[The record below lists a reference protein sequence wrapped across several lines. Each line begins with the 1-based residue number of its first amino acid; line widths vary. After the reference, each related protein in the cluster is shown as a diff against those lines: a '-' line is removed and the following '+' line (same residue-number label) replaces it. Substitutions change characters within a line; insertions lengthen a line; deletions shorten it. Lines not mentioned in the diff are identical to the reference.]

1 MTVMFVDADGA
12 AVSNTA
18 GKGRDTMATILFT
31 DDEESIRL
39 LYREEFEEAG
49 YEVVIAASG
58 EEALE
63 KFTEAQPDLLVVDI
77 KMPGM
82 DGIELVRR
90 IRESDTAVPVI
101 LCTAYGEYRQNLET
115 WASDDYIVKSANLEG
130 LFEKVAYLLA
140 RRASC

>member
-1 MTVMFVDADGA
+1 MGPVQHSREG
-12 AVSNTA
+12 
-18 GKGRDTMATILFT
+18 GHTMATILFT

-49 YEVVIAASG
+49 YEVVVAASG
-58 EEALE
+58 AEALE
-63 KFTEAQPDLLVVDI
+63 KFTEAQPDLLVIDI

-90 IRESDTAVPVI
+90 IRESDTDVPVI

>member
-1 MTVMFVDADGA
+1 
-12 AVSNTA
+12 
-18 GKGRDTMATILFT
+18 MATILFT

-39 LYREEFEEAG
+39 LYCEEFEEAG
-49 YEVVIAASG
+49 YDVVVAASG

-63 KFTEAQPDLLVVDI
+63 KFAETQPDLLVVDI

-90 IRESDTAVPVI
+90 IRELNTEVPVI

-130 LFEKVAYLLA
+130 LFEKVAQLLA
-140 RRASC
+140 RRELH

>member
-1 MTVMFVDADGA
+1 
-12 AVSNTA
+12 
-18 GKGRDTMATILFT
+18 MATILFT

-39 LYREEFEEAG
+39 LYQEEFEEAG
-49 YEVVIAASG
+49 YDVVVAASG

-63 KFTEAQPDLLVVDI
+63 KFAEVEPDLLVVDI

-90 IRESDTAVPVI
+90 IRESSTDVPVI
-101 LCTAYGEYRQNLET
+101 LCTAYGEYRQNLGT

-130 LFEKVAYLLA
+130 LFQKVAELLD
-140 RRASC
+140 RCSS

>member
-1 MTVMFVDADGA
+1 MLFVLKERLCDSRD
-12 AVSNTA
+12 TA
-18 GKGRDTMATILFT
+18 GKGGHTMATILFT

-49 YEVVIAASG
+49 YEVMVAASG

-63 KFTEAQPDLLVVDI
+63 KFAAAQPDLLVVDI

-90 IRESDTAVPVI
+90 IRES
-101 LCTAYGEYRQNLET
+101 
-115 WASDDYIVKSANLEG
+115 
-130 LFEKVAYLLA
+130 
-140 RRASC
+140 

>member
-1 MTVMFVDADGA
+1 MQCFARLCGL
-12 AVSNTA
+12 A
-18 GKGRDTMATILFT
+18 GDEQRGREGGFAMATILFT

-49 YEVVIAASG
+49 YDVVVAASG

-63 KFTEAQPDLLVVDI
+63 KFVETQPDLLVVDI

-90 IRESDTAVPVI
+90 IRESDTDVPII

-130 LFEKVAYLLA
+130 LFEKVAQLLG
-140 RRASC
+140 RRATH

>member
-1 MTVMFVDADGA
+1 
-12 AVSNTA
+12 
-18 GKGRDTMATILFT
+18 MATILFT

-39 LYREEFEEAG
+39 LYCEEFEEAG
-49 YEVVIAASG
+49 YDVVVAASG

-63 KFTEAQPDLLVVDI
+63 KFAETQPDLLVIDI

-90 IRESDTAVPVI
+90 IRELNTDVPVI

-115 WASDDYIVKSANLEG
+115 WASDEYIVKSANLEG
-130 LFEKVAYLLA
+130 LFEKVAQLLD
-140 RRASC
+140 R